1 MLLGMQQ
8 VWANSQDFTNK
19 NKQDESVLKF
29 LRQGNILSS
38 KQGVSSEELIMKTR
52 DKNWVWQ

>member
-8 VWANSQDFTNK
+8 ACANSQDFVNRY
-19 NKQDESVLKF
+19 KQDESVLNF

-38 KQGVSSEELIMKTR
+38 EQGISSEELIIKIR
-52 DKNWVWQ
+52 DKNWIW